1 MLFKE
6 AGMEETISLQELFG
20 VIKKRLIMI
29 ISITVLATVVAG
41 VISFLFLTPIYQS
54 STQLLVNQKETKDSS
69 IYQNNQVQTNVQLI
83 NTYNVIIKSQAILD
97 EVIKQLNLDYSVA
110 ELTSKI
116 TVLSETNSQVF
127 TVTVQDPNPNQAQ
140 AIANTIADVFQ
151 DKIKKIMSINN
162 VTVLAKADLGD
173 NPSPI
178 KPNKKLNVVIGFAAG
193 LILSVGIAF
202 LLEFLDNTVKTEK
215 QLEELLDLP
224 ILGVISEVSKGH
236 VTPKLKKFKLRK
248 GA

>member
-1 MLFKE
+1 
-6 AGMEETISLQELFG
+6 MEETISLQELFG

>member
-1 MLFKE
+1 
-6 AGMEETISLQELFG
+6 MEETISLQELFG
-20 VIKKRLIMI
+20 VIKKRLTMI
-29 ISITVLATVVAG
+29 ISITVLAALVAG
-41 VISFLFLTPIYQS
+41 VVSYLFLTPIYQS

-97 EVIKQLNLDYSVA
+97 EVIKQLNLNYSAA
-110 ELTSKI
+110 ELTNKI
-116 TVLSETNSQVF
+116 TVASETNSQVF
-127 TVTVQDPNPNQAQ
+127 TVSVQDTDPAQAQ
-140 AIANTIADVFQ
+140 AITNTIASVFQ
-151 DKIKKIMSINN
+151 DKIKKIMSVNN
-162 VTVLAKADLGD
+162 VTVLAKAELGD

-178 KPNKKLNVVIGFAAG
+178 KPNKKLNVAIGFVVG

-215 QLEELLDLP
+215 QLEELLELP
-224 ILGVISEVSKGH
+224 ILGVISEVSKGN

>member
-1 MLFKE
+1 
-6 AGMEETISLQELFG
+6 MEETISLQELFG

-41 VISFLFLTPIYQS
+41 VISFLFLIPIYQS

-97 EVIKQLNLDYSVA
+97 EVIKQLNLNYSAA
-110 ELTSKI
+110 ELTNKI
-116 TVLSETNSQVF
+116 TVASETNSQVF
-127 TVTVQDPNPNQAQ
+127 TVSVQDTDSAQAQ
-140 AIANTIADVFQ
+140 AITNTIANVFQ
-151 DKIKKIMSINN
+151 DKIKKIMSVNN
-162 VTVLAKADLGD
+162 VTVLAKAELGD

-178 KPNKKLNVVIGFAAG
+178 KPNKKLNVAIGFVVG
-193 LILSVGIAF
+193 LMLSVGIAF

-215 QLEELLDLP
+215 QLEELLELP
-224 ILGVISEVSKGH
+224 ILGVISEVSKGN

>member
-1 MLFKE
+1 
-6 AGMEETISLQELFG
+6 MEETISLQELFG

-29 ISITVLATVVAG
+29 ISITVLATVIAG
-41 VISFLFLTPIYQS
+41 VISYLFLTPIYQS

-110 ELTSKI
+110 ELTNKI
-116 TVLSETNSQVF
+116 TVASETNSQVF
-127 TVTVQDPNPNQAQ
+127 TVSVQDKDPEQAQ
-140 AIANTIADVFQ
+140 AITNTIANVFQ
-151 DKIKKIMSINN
+151 EQIKKIMSVNN
-162 VTVLAKADLGD
+162 VTVLAKAELGD

-178 KPNKKLNVVIGFAAG
+178 KPNKKLNVAIGFAVG
-193 LILSVGIAF
+193 LMLSVGIAF

-215 QLEELLDLP
+215 QLEELLELP
-224 ILGVISEVSKGH
+224 ILGVISEVSQGN
-236 VTPKLKKFKLRK
+236 VEPKLKKFKLRK